1 MNKDYSTIKRIM
13 LAIGIVLIIFG
24 IILLVYGFSSF
35 GNLWSDFSD
44 PFDNNVRSNGFSSI
58 GFISAGGFLL
68 IIGIALVYI
77 SQFRRATKY
86 FATEASPAITTA
98 SHALG
103 KGLGDGLKESEVLK
117 QTPKEI
123 IKIKCPHCGFLE
135 SIDAEFCSKCGKKV

>member
-1 MNKDYSTIKRIM
+1 MDKDYSTIKRIM

-24 IILLVYGFSSF
+24 IILLIYGFSSF
-35 GNLWSDFSD
+35 GNLWSNFSD
-44 PFDNNVRSNGFSSI
+44 PFNNNVQSI

-86 FATEASPAITTA
+86 FATETSPAITTT

-103 KGLGDGLKESEVLK
+103 KGLGGGLKESEVLK
-117 QTPKEI
+117 QTPEEI
-123 IKIKCPHCGFLE
+123 IKSDILLG
-135 SIDAEFCSKCGKKV
+135 INA